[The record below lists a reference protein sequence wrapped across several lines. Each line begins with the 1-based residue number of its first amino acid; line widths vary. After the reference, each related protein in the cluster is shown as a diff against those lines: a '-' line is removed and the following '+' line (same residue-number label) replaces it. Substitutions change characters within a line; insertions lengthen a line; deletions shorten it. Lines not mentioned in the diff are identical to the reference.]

1 VIKLMPNLVGGV
13 TVHPATPGM
22 MAREVPAW
30 IRAGAGIISACCGS
44 TPAHTEATMAAVKP

>member
-1 VIKLMPNLVGGV
+1 MPNLVGGV